1 MNGTAMITGF
11 EDHSLHVNGQDIAF
25 SLAGEGPPVLLLHGF
40 PQTRALWAQ
49 VAPLLAQRYS
59 VVAAD
64 LRGYGDSSKPDGV
77 AAMSFRN
84 MGADQLALMQALG
97 HETFHLIG
105 HDRGGR
111 TAHRLALD
119 APEAVASLTVMD
131 IVPTHLLLS
140 DLSKEVAR
148 AYYHWFFL
156 SQPAPVPE
164 TLISAD
170 VDAFFHSCLTGW
182 GGAGLADF
190 APEQLDAY
198 RRAWRDPACIHTMF
212 NDYRAAID
220 VDFALDNADLSQKV
234 TCPALVAY
242 GADGA
247 MAQHYDM
254 AAAWSP
260 RLANMQTTTVPGGHF
275 FVDQSPEAT
284 AAALLTFLDSLAA

>member
-1 MNGTAMITGF
+1 MTGTATIKGF
-11 EDHSLHVNGQDIAF
+11 EDHSLRVNGQYIAF
-25 SLAGEGPPVLLLHGF
+25 SLAGEGPSVLLLHGF

-49 VAPLLAQRYS
+49 
-59 VVAAD
+59 
-64 LRGYGDSSKPDGV
+64 
-77 AAMSFRN
+77 
-84 MGADQLALMQALG
+84 
-97 HETFHLIG
+97 
-105 HDRGGR
+105 
-111 TAHRLALD
+111 
-119 APEAVASLTVMD
+119 VASLTVMD

-140 DLSKEVAR
+140 DLNKKVAR

-182 GGAGLADF
+182 GGAGLKDF

-198 RRAWRDPACIHTMF
+198 CTAWRDPACIHAMF
-212 NDYRAAID
+212 NDYRAALD
-220 VDFALDNADLSQKV
+220 VDFDLDAADLDRQV

-242 GADGA
+242 GTDGA

-260 RLANMQTTTVPGGHF
+260 RLANMLATKVPDGHF

-284 AAALLTFLDSLAA
+284 AAALLTFLGSLT